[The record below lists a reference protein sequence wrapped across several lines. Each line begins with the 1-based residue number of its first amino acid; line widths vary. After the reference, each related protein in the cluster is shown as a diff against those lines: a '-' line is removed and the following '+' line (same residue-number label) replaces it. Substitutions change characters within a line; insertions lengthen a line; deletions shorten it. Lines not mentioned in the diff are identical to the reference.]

1 MWLLQEG
8 ETVKY
13 LDLIKSKLILKDGEL
28 DSIKEDIE
36 YVNSVLKKYNIVFDD
51 IFAITFYNH
60 IIKFIERVKTRKF
73 VDTIEKDMVSDLTE
87 YSIGIGTEMLK
98 EIFRRYESKINMSEI
113 YLVSIHIQVAMST
126 K

>member
-1 MWLLQEG
+1 M
-8 ETVKY
+8 KY
-13 LDLIKSKLILKDGEL
+13 LDLIMSKLILKDGEL
-28 DSIKEDIE
+28 DSIKEDLE

>member
-1 MWLLQEG
+1 M
-8 ETVKY
+8 KY
-13 LDLIKSKLILKDGEL
+13 LDLIKNNLSLRDGEL
-28 DSIKEDIE
+28 DGIKEDLE
-36 YVNSVLKKYNIVFDD
+36 YVDKVLKKYNIVFDD

-87 YSIGIGTEMLK
+87 DSIGIGAELLN
-98 EIFRRYESKINMSEI
+98 EIFRRYKSEINMSEV
-113 YLVSIHIQVAMST
+113 YLVSIHIQVAMN